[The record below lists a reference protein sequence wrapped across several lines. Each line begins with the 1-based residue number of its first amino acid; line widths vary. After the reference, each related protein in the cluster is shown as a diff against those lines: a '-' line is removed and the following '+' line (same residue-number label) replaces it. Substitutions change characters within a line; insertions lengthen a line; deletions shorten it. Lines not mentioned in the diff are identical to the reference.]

1 MMKCYCGSLKIFQ
14 ECCEPVINGL
24 KKAPTAEAL
33 MRSRYSAYSIHHADY
48 LIKTTHVSQRKYYSK
63 AQILNWATSN
73 KWINL
78 KIISTTE
85 FTVEFEAY
93 FLDSKQQSKIH
104 YELSNFVFENGNW
117 FYVDGEFIKNM

>member
-14 ECCEPVINGL
+14 ECCEPVIIGL

-33 MRSRYSAYSIHHADY
+33 MRSRYSAYSIHYADY

-63 AQILNWATSN
+63 AQILNWATGN

-117 FYVDGEFIKNM
+117 FYVDGQFI

>member
-1 MMKCYCGSLKIFQ
+1 MIKCYCGSLKIFQ

-24 KKAPTAEAL
+24 KKAATAEAL

-48 LIKTTHVSQRKYYSK
+48 LIKTTHVSQQKYYSK

-117 FYVDGEFIKNM
+117 FYVDGQFI